1 MAVLCSTCNRKFTNK
16 HSLAS
21 HKNKFHRVMS
31 KREHPYK
38 SVSKDDKIQTKKQY
52 ECPQCSKRFD
62 TLTDLYKHKQVKHPP
77 IILVN
82 KRKHNH
88 DDDDDDDESGISSSG
103 NSEETPENVKLPSDE
118 TDNESDI
125 STDLIPTPD
134 NNTDNESDVSTDLI
148 PIPEP
153 KKRLREDNP
162 DSKLSY
168 KKQRVN
174 EQPSVVSSRKDSV
187 TKYKKLYKEC
197 LGKSEKWK
205 SLYVKARGENAQL
218 QEEYET
224 SVRLLNDTNKE
235 LKFKLN
241 ECEKVLQSL
250 QDKVVK
256 QQTDIDFLNEERKEL
271 RDNYEKSILHIQQLE
286 EDGQLDAFNDISKG
300 IFNCVSIEQI
310 ERVRKLFKKKDFA
323 KIRQAKNVKVLQ
335 RIIQGINRGYIPL
348 CNPQQSRMSDAHQM
362 LLDDMDK
369 ASSEQI
375 RKIIGTK
382 PKILSELMYTVDD
395 SVKLI
400 VDLYNKFGSR
410 HDESDDGDSDHS
422 L

>member
-1 MAVLCSTCNRKFTNK
+1 M
-16 HSLAS
+16 
-21 HKNKFHRVMS
+21 
-31 KREHPYK
+31 
-38 SVSKDDKIQTKKQY
+38 
-52 ECPQCSKRFD
+52 
-62 TLTDLYKHKQVKHPP
+62 
-77 IILVN
+77 
-82 KRKHNH
+82 
-88 DDDDDDDESGISSSG
+88 
-103 NSEETPENVKLPSDE
+103 
-118 TDNESDI
+118 
-125 STDLIPTPD
+125 
-134 NNTDNESDVSTDLI
+134 
-148 PIPEP
+148 
-153 KKRLREDNP
+153 
-162 DSKLSY
+162 
-168 KKQRVN
+168 
-174 EQPSVVSSRKDSV
+174 
-187 TKYKKLYKEC
+187 
-197 LGKSEKWK
+197 
-205 SLYVKARGENAQL
+205 ARGENAQL
-218 QEEYET
+218 QKEYET
-224 SVRLLNDTNKE
+224 SARLLNDTNKE

-256 QQTDIDFLNEERKEL
+256 QQIDIDFIKEERKEL

-348 CNPQQSRMSDAHQM
+348 CNPQQSRMSDAHQT

-382 PKILSELMYTVDD
+382 PKILSQLMYTVDD